1 MLSFPP
7 AVRIWLALTPADLR
21 KGFDALA
28 ELVRQHLR
36 DDPLSGH
43 VFVFRNRR
51 GDRIK
56 LLYWDSDGFVIV
68 YKKLETEDSRIID
81 FTEPGLPPHN
91 QQAGLAESGRMVG
104 DPRLPGPRRSVMRRQ
119 GPLSVPPRL
128 LRRRGRFPSR
138 NSGRG

>member
-7 AVRIWLALTPADLR
+7 SVRIWLALAPTDLR

-56 LLYWDSDGFVIV
+56 LLYWDTDGFVIV
-68 YKKLETEDSRIID
+68 YKRLE
-81 FTEPGLPPHN
+81 
-91 QQAGLAESGRMVG
+91 AGVF
-104 DPRLPGPRRSVMRRQ
+104 
-119 GPLSVPPRL
+119 
-128 LRRRGRFPSR
+128 RFPAAAEDQASVR
-138 NSGRG
+138 VRAAQLAVLLDGVDWQNAKRSNRFFSETTAT

>member
-7 AVRIWLALTPADLR
+7 AVRIWLALAPADLR

-43 VFVFRNRR
+43 VFVLRNRR

-56 LLYWDSDGFVIV
+56 LLYWDTGGFVIV
-68 YKKLETEDSRIID
+68 YERLE
-81 FTEPGLPPHN
+81 
-91 QQAGLAESGRMVG
+91 AGSF
-104 DPRLPGPRRSVMRRQ
+104 
-119 GPLSVPPRL
+119 
-128 LRRRGRFPSR
+128 RFPGAAEGQVSVTVR
-138 NSGRG
+138 AAELAMLLDGVDWQSAKRSKRYRRPAAATS

>member
-7 AVRIWLALTPADLR
+7 AVRIWLALAPADLR

-43 VFVFRNRR
+43 IFVFRNRR

-56 LLYWDSDGFVIV
+56 LLYWDTDGYVIV
-68 YKKLETEDSRIID
+68 SKKQEEECPHSFA
-81 FTEPGLPPHN
+81 FTETGELAHN
-91 QQAGLAESGRMVG
+91 LAL
-104 DPRLPGPRRSVMRRQ
+104 RLA
-119 GPLSVPPRL
+119 
-128 LRRRGRFPSR
+128 
-138 NSGRG
+138 

>member
-7 AVRIWLALTPADLR
+7 AVRIWLALAPADLR

-56 LLYWDSDGFVIV
+56 LL
-68 YKKLETEDSRIID
+68 T
-81 FTEPGLPPHN
+81 PGRQRATLI
-91 QQAGLAESGRMVG
+91 LR
-104 DPRLPGPRRSVMRRQ
+104 PRSH
-119 GPLSVPPRL
+119 L
-128 LRRRGRFPSR
+128 LMM
-138 NSGRG
+138 

>member
-7 AVRIWLALTPADLR
+7 AVRIWLALAPADLR

-51 GDRIK
+51 GDRVK
-56 LLYWDSDGFVIV
+56 LLYWDTDGYVIV
-68 YKKLETEDSRIID
+68 YNWCLAKLRVLVGETGLVYTIGAILSRR
-81 FTEPGLPPHN
+81 EVLPWP
-91 QQAGLAESGRMVG
+91 AS
-104 DPRLPGPRRSVMRRQ
+104 
-119 GPLSVPPRL
+119 
-128 LRRRGRFPSR
+128 
-138 NSGRG
+138 

>member
-7 AVRIWLALTPADLR
+7 AVRIWLALAPADLR

-56 LLYWDSDGFVIV
+56 LLYWDTDGYVIV
-68 YKKLETEDSRIID
+68 YKRLE
-81 FTEPGLPPHN
+81 
-91 QQAGLAESGRMVG
+91 VG
-104 DPRLPGPRRSVMRRQ
+104 IF
-119 GPLSVPPRL
+119 
-128 LRRRGRFPSR
+128 RFPTPSSSMANSAARTVTLAWPSAGAGKRKVPASR
-138 NSGRG
+138 YL

>member
-7 AVRIWLALTPADLR
+7 AVRIWLALAPTDLR

-51 GDRIK
+51 SDRIK
-56 LLYWDSDGFVIV
+56 LLYWDTDGYVIV
-68 YKKLETEDSRIID
+68 YKRLE
-81 FTEPGLPPHN
+81 
-91 QQAGLAESGRMVG
+91 AGIF
-104 DPRLPGPRRSVMRRQ
+104 RLPTAAEGQAIVTVRTAELANLVASVDGRSSK
-119 GPLSVPPRL
+119 L
-128 LRRRGRFPSR
+128 
-138 NSGRG
+138 